1 MDIQPNMQSII
12 NTYYSNEAKELHKM
26 VAICL
31 QKAELFAGTI
41 EENILFGN
49 MNATKEQVKWAARI
63 AQAEEFILSKDLG
76 YDEPV
81 AEKGTSLSGG
91 QKQRLSIARAILR
104 NPDIL
109 IFDDSTSAL
118 DLVTEAKLY
127 NEMKNELRSVTKIV
141 VSQRIATARNADKIL
156 VLDNGEIESFGT
168 HEELMEKSV
177 VYKDIYSSQL
187 KREVE

>member
-1 MDIQPNMQSII
+1 
-12 NTYYSNEAKELHKM
+12 M

-41 EENILFGN
+41 EENIAFGN
-49 MNATKEQVKWAARI
+49 MNANSEEVKKAARI
-63 AQAEEFILSKDLG
+63 AQAEEFILTKDLG

-127 NEMKNELRSVTKIV
+127 NEMKNELKDVTKIV
-141 VSQRIATARNADKIL
+141 VAQRIATARNADKIL

-168 HEELMEKSV
+168 HEELMEKSM

-187 KREVE
+187 KREDE